1 MATWALDNRE
11 TGRVAM
17 KPSMKCQ
24 PCIATGLEAS
34 GLTKGLHPPWYA
46 PAKTDEKRVTG
57 LRVRNTLTG
66 EKELFVP
73 REGNRVMW
81 YTCGPTVYDKC
92 HMGHA
97 RAYLTM
103 DIMRRILEDYF
114 QYEVFLQA
122 RGPLRGYLA
131 HATERERT
139 FAFGARRHDAGA
151 RASSRPCASSR
162 HARALQVNV
171 TDIDD
176 KIIKRARQNKLIA
189 DYVSEARPAATVY
202 ADVRA
207 AATQLGEKMALKLAE
222 LETPKADKRE
232 EDERGELLE
241 QHKQKIAKFDET
253 KATIERL
260 IGCGASSSSELET
273 LVQAASEP
281 LAEALD
287 AEKGAAVTQQEIFNA
302 HARRYAR
309 RGVALCP

>member
-1 MATWALDNRE
+1 M
-11 TGRVAM
+11 
-17 KPSMKCQ
+17 
-24 PCIATGLEAS
+24 
-34 GLTKGLHPPWYA
+34 
-46 PAKTDEKRVTG
+46 
-57 LRVRNTLTG
+57 
-66 EKELFVP
+66 
-73 REGNRVMW
+73 
-81 YTCGPTVYDKC
+81 
-92 HMGHA
+92 
-97 RAYLTM
+97 
-103 DIMRRILEDYF
+103 
-114 QYEVFLQA
+114 
-122 RGPLRGYLA
+122 
-131 HATERERT
+131 
-139 FAFGARRHDAGA
+139 
-151 RASSRPCASSR
+151 
-162 HARALQVNV
+162 NV